1 MEKTLDYYL
10 KLNYPFV
17 IQKDEDGTFC
27 IKYPDLPGCIS
38 CGATLEE
45 TVAMGEDAKAGWLEI
60 ALEDGKLIPEP
71 FIADGNSYTG
81 NFRLRMPK
89 TLHCNLSRRAAS
101 EGVSM
106 NQYCVYL
113 LGKEFE
119 RESRSHGK

>member
-1 MEKTLDYYL
+1 VEKTLDYYL
-10 KLNYPFV
+10 KLNYPLV

-38 CGATLEE
+38 CGDTLEE
-45 TVAMGEDAKAGWLEI
+45 AVVMGEDAKAGWLEI

-71 FIADGNSYTG
+71 SKPGENNYTG

-89 TLHCNLSRRAAS
+89 TLHRNLARRAAT

-113 LGKEFE
+113 LGREFE
-119 RESRSHGK
+119 REPRRY

>member
-1 MEKTLDYYL
+1 VQPTLDYYL

-38 CGATLEE
+38 CGDTLEE
-45 TVAMGEDAKAGWLEI
+45 AVAMGEDAKAGWLEI
-60 ALEDGKLIPEP
+60 ALEDGKAIPEP
-71 FIADGNSYTG
+71 SKSEDNSFTG

-89 TLHCNLSRRAAS
+89 TLHRNLARRAAT

-106 NQYCVYL
+106 NQYCIYL

-119 RESRSHGK
+119 CESRRP